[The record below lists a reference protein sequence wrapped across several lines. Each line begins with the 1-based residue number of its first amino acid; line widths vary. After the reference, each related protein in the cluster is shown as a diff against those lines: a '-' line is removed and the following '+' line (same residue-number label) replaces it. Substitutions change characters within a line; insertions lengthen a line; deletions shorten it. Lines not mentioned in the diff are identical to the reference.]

1 MADRKKLGLNL
12 IPKGIVSQGQYSKS
26 LTRKHPPLNY
36 NFPRNA
42 ELDSLCLEMD
52 FLLNKIDTKIKPVSH
67 SIQLNLRHLFMVLKS
82 TINKYCKEEK
92 NENISTSNKK
102 ELSEIIKEIK
112 EYFKEIEAGKT
123 IGGRSKSKSKTRK
136 LMRS

>member
-52 FLLNKIDTKIKPVSH
+52 FLLNKIDTKIKTIIRETSL
-67 SIQLNLRHLFMVLKS
+67 LNPNARIF
-82 TINKYCKEEK
+82 
-92 NENISTSNKK
+92 
-102 ELSEIIKEIK
+102 
-112 EYFKEIEAGKT
+112 YFPIYNQIFHT
-123 IGGRSKSKSKTRK
+123 
-136 LMRS
+136 

>member
-1 MADRKKLGLNL
+1 
-12 IPKGIVSQGQYSKS
+12 
-26 LTRKHPPLNY
+26 
-36 NFPRNA
+36 
-42 ELDSLCLEMD
+42 
-52 FLLNKIDTKIKPVSH
+52 
-67 SIQLNLRHLFMVLKS
+67 MVLKS